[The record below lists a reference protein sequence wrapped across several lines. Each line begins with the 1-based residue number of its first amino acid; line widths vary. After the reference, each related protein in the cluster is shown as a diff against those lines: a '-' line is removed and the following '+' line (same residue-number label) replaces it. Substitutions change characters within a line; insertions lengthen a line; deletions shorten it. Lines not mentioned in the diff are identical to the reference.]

1 MPITKKRLLRISS
14 HILFWIFYFLFIFIQ
29 VIYLKEDPEYDA
41 ILSSLILT
49 LPIDILASYFTVYVL
64 LPSLLFKKKYVFF
77 VLSLLTSAVIFILLQ
92 RSISYFIIYPVFY
105 TTPGFVRPAF
115 FHFNYFYSALNIYT
129 IVAFFMAIKL
139 LKYWYQ
145 DQNIRMELERE
156 NKSSEIALLR
166 NQINPH
172 FLFNT
177 LNNIDTL
184 ITKNQAQ
191 ASDAVMKLSEIMR
204 YMLYGSNTEYVP
216 ISKEIDYLKSYIS
229 LQKIR
234 FKNPDFAKFE
244 IKGTQKNKLIAPM
257 LFIPFVENAFK
268 HVAKDAKS
276 EAISI
281 MLTTE
286 PEYIDFQVINSI
298 NQSDLQSKD
307 ETSGI
312 GLSNVRRRLDLIYKD
327 QYNLEIG
334 IKNNNFIVKL
344 RLKFNEN

>member
-1 MPITKKRLLRISS
+1 MLAVKKQLIRVAS
-14 HILFWIFYFLFIFIQ
+14 HILFWIFYFIFIFVQ
-29 VIYLKEDPEYDA
+29 VTYLKEDPQYDA
-41 ILSSLILT
+41 IFTSMGLT
-49 LPIDILASYFTVYVL
+49 LPVDICASYFTVYVL
-64 LPSLLFKKKYVFF
+64 LPGLLFKKKYLLFI
-77 VLSLLTSAVIFILLQ
+77 LSLLSSALIFILLQ

-105 TTPGFVRPAF
+105 TSPGFVRSAF

-145 DQNIRMELERE
+145 DQNIRMELEKE
-156 NKSSEIALLR
+156 NKNSEIALLR

-216 ISKEIDYLKSYIS
+216 ISKEIDYLKSYIA

-234 FKNPDFAKFE
+234 FKNPDFAMFE
-244 IKGTQKNKLIAPM
+244 VNGTQRNKLIAPM

-281 MLTTE
+281 ILTTE
-286 PEYIDFQVINSI
+286 AEYIDFQVINSV

-327 QYNLEIG
+327 NYDLEVG